1 MAKEKSSAAW
11 TVTCTKEACEPVGP
25 IEAARRAVN
34 LLGPFKFR
42 TQDEASH
49 HAPPRNAI
57 RMGVSQELAIDR
69 VYALA
74 TMFNR
79 VQILTD
85 GAPRRKDVVESLDK
99 LENAAAAFADVLE
112 SLDDITRHRLQTGGT
127 GMGLFKKFFPNELMK
142 NDLMKQANVDGLPR
156 PSGDGE
162 EGTQCQWIIQ
172 ARALS
177 QYAGAVRTN
186 FFISKGIEDPDRV
199 DRGGNTNLIKEDFG
213 SARYQLVQEGWHV
226 YDLFK
231 PDEQTGTEGGPFHL
245 FLCAIFEFATGQLAE
260 EHSKLMP
267 LVKKACNINRELKA
281 LCLQEN
287 QLLCELNV
295 LPPTRANQP
304 RLREIEQ
311 EVQELSDKIY
321 ALHAEIWPS
330 GGSRSRP
337 GNIPRAVGAP

>member
-1 MAKEKSSAAW
+1 MAKQKPSAAW
-11 TVTCTKEACEPVGP
+11 TAICTEQDCEPVGP
-25 IEAARRAVN
+25 IEAAQRAIN
-34 LLGPFKFR
+34 LLGPFKYR
-42 TQDEASH
+42 TRDEANRH
-49 HAPPRNAI
+49 EPPPNGSRI
-57 RMGVSQELAIDR
+57 RVSQEFAVER

-74 TMFNR
+74 TMFNG

-85 GAPRRKDVVESLDK
+85 GAPRRKDIVESLDK
-99 LENAAAAFADVLE
+99 LEHAAAAFADVLE

-127 GMGLFKKFFPNELMK
+127 GIGLFRKYFS
-142 NDLMKQANVDGLPR
+142 NDLMKKANVDGLPR
-156 PSGDGE
+156 PSSAGE
-162 EGTQCQWIIQ
+162 EKTQCQWISQ
-172 ARALS
+172 TRALS

-186 FFISKGIEDPDRV
+186 FLMSKGIDDPDRV

-267 LVKKACNINRELKA
+267 LVKKACNFNRELKV
-281 LCLQEN
+281 LRLRENELQFEFN
-287 QLLCELNV
+287 R

-311 EVQELSDKIY
+311 EAMEVGGKIFEL
-321 ALHAEIWPS
+321 LGQIWPS
-330 GGSRSRP
+330 GGSRSRG
-337 GNIPRAVGAP
+337 GNIPGPADAQ